1 MDKKLYCKV
10 CGFERNPGRRLC
22 ADCNLKRHRQYPRY
36 TWKKTCLACG
46 EEYESLRKD
55 GKFCKCCYNLQKE
68 LIKENIANNN
78 YVKKNKTSKNLH
90 REIAI
95 ESLGRNLKSDEVVH
109 HLDCNH
115 LNNEKS
121 NLIVMKLNDH
131 AKLHRYLN
139 DQKLIIYKTIGA
151 EYNEYWCRL
160 LPVFTN
166 TWIELTNAK
175 ILRLI

>member
-1 MDKKLYCKV
+1 M
-10 CGFERNPGRRLC
+10 
-22 ADCNLKRHRQYPRY
+22 
-36 TWKKTCLACG
+36 
-46 EEYESLRKD
+46 
-55 GKFCKCCYNLQKE
+55 
-68 LIKENIANNN
+68 
-78 YVKKNKTSKNLH
+78 
-90 REIAI
+90 
-95 ESLGRNLKSDEVVH
+95 KSDEVVH